1 MARPKRQA
9 DPSGPALG
17 VDIGGV
23 LIRPARDS
31 GDTSFFSSGYLET
44 PMVDDAFEAVARLN
58 RKAFPGCVHLVS
70 KAKSGTARKT
80 IEWLAHHRFHETT
93 GVPLERVHFCEQRE
107 EKAIIATRLGL
118 TAFIDDRLD
127 VLQHLAAVRTRILF
141 AASPAFAPAQP
152 PPDGV
157 QLAVGWAEALA
168 FFPASA

>member
-1 MARPKRQA
+1 MARAQRHQGV
-9 DPSGPALG
+9 SEPALG
-17 VDIGGV
+17 IDIGGV
-23 LIRPARDS
+23 LIRPALDS

-44 PMVDDAFEAVARLN
+44 PMVDGAFDAVARLN
-58 RKAFPGCVHLVS
+58 REAFPGCVHLVS

-107 EKAIIATRLGL
+107 EKAIIAKRLAL

-127 VLQHLAAVRTRILF
+127 VLQHLAAVKTRILF
-141 AASPAFAPAQP
+141 AASPAFVHAQP